1 MKPDDNRERIF
12 FLLHKK
18 YSPPHNSTFPCGTFL
33 TNQLSKMRL
42 YMFFFW
48 FSSSHWKFLPIKA
61 FLFNELNLLN
71 YFLNL
76 YFPFPWPDTGSIM
89 SVCTKLERSFEA
101 PEPFISRSSIT
112 ALLPNISS
120 KPNFSKSLWIWIVV
134 FTEKSLLFFG
144 KYTFNIHF
152 FVLNIHFFFV
162 QKSTYMKISIMKLFF
177 LLQKQISKKRFQIL
191 CCFVNRFPPF
201 SKK

>member
-76 YFPFPWPDTGSIM
+76 YFPFPWPDTGSII
-89 SVCTKLERSFEA
+89 SACTKLERCFEA
-101 PEPFISRSSIT
+101 PDDHCFHQIIIACKRRFIIYN
-112 ALLPNISS
+112 LCKKICD
-120 KPNFSKSLWIWIVV
+120 I
-134 FTEKSLLFFG
+134 FT
-144 KYTFNIHF
+144 
-152 FVLNIHFFFV
+152 
-162 QKSTYMKISIMKLFF
+162 
-177 LLQKQISKKRFQIL
+177 
-191 CCFVNRFPPF
+191 RFPIKNLFLSWDNLP
-201 SKK
+201 